1 MISLMLEL
9 IEQNPKVVA
18 LLGSVFVWV
27 IGFFSNKKWNDIKK
41 KRLVSSLRLQK
52 KKECRIL
59 IPTYKDI
66 ELYPPAK
73 TRTKFDVNIQEDVLA
88 SVDIISL
95 INRMGLDVS
104 EECIMV
110 RESYNELA
118 SNYNLFCI
126 GGILANAQTRSF
138 FKQIFPDF
146 RIFRAKLDENDKEE
160 KELFYK
166 DGTKRGFRWGEGKEF
181 TVKDREHYAIIV
193 RLTGEDLGSETAG
206 TVYILYGNTMMSTL
220 IASKYMLCQV
230 DDLIKRTRKRTHFFL
245 VMKVREVNGISRWY
259 FDENSDLT
267 DEMFHDEKRRG
278 TIVKAIKSKLR

>member
-1 MISLMLEL
+1 MMSLILEL

-27 IGFFSNKKWNDIKK
+27 IGFFSNKKWNEIKK
-41 KRLVSSLRLQK
+41 KRLVSSLRLKK

-66 ELYPPAK
+66 ELHSPAR
-73 TRTKFDVNIQEDVLA
+73 TRTKFDVNAQGDVLA
-88 SVDIISL
+88 SLDIISL

-126 GGILANAQTRSF
+126 GGIAGSAQTRGY
-138 FKQIFPDF
+138 FKHFFPDF
-146 RIFRAKLDENDKEE
+146 RIFNSKLEDDDKEG
-160 KELFYK
+160 KEIFYK
-166 DGTKRGFRWGEGKEF
+166 DGFKRGFRWGEGKEF
-181 TVKDREHYAIIV
+181 TVKDGEHYAIIV
-193 RLTGEDLGSETAG
+193 RLTGEDLGSEAAG
-206 TVYILYGNTMMSTL
+206 TVYILYGNTVMSTL
-220 IASKYMLCQV
+220 VASKYMLCQV
-230 DDLIKRTRKRTHFFL
+230 DDLIKRTKKRTHFFF

-267 DEMFHDEKRRG
+267 DEMFHDEIERG
-278 TIVKAIKSKLR
+278 TIVKVIKSKLK